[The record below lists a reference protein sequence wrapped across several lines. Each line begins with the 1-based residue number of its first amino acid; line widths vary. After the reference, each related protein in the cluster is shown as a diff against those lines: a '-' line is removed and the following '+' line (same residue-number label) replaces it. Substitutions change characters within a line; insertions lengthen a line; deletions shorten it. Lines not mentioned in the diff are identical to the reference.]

1 MTTFERL
8 QYHLFS
14 HLGARQGNSTHVS
27 GQVASDVDCLE
38 GLRQQLPKPRPSSSP
53 TASLPGIE
61 SNASTTVDNETSQ
74 LAGPDSGYGSLASSS
89 QSSQAEFAGL
99 DLPGTKLKC
108 FNRPIPDQLKARFF
122 DIKVLYTQPLV
133 DAISK
138 GRKNPGDISMKLKFL
153 GSSEQTAELHIVI
166 QCEKKVARRV
176 RKFFTQAHVEEELL
190 PDFRVFV
197 LDKALLRL
205 ASSEVIEVFADSMPE
220 NTWCGMPIKMTRGDT
235 SVVATLGGL
244 IVIETSHRRLY
255 GLTAAH
261 PLKRLQDTDPD
272 KLVTPEDWE
281 SDSDSGSETDSNSV
295 ITSESSSSSVQHL
308 GPSPNEGLNED
319 LVRGTMVLG
328 TILCDTLNAPA
339 EANYDWAVIDLG
351 TQLALPNA
359 VVVQG
364 GQLQLPGSE
373 EETRGN
379 VFLGESRI
387 LSPGDSG
394 SWVVDETTWEISGHV
409 VSVDAFG
416 EAQVMPIHSTLESIR
431 KQLNAT
437 RVFLPTSDDIH
448 CLRVDSSG
456 LAPSD
461 EDLPASPMSDAGGQ
475 DELETWPTLSV
486 ADSPEDLSERLRSMD
501 IFGKTLRQ
509 KAENYSEE
517 PLNPPAASNDAT
529 VQSIDAIDTLARTLY
544 LRAKGS
550 GQAFYKV
557 ASAVR
562 QLHLALRH
570 LRSEAADQDSLL
582 HHRPKFIHQLPRLIK
597 DCDFTLAQ
605 LTIVLDMFYP
615 DDIVR
620 DHSLRIAKSDLV
632 ADTLTVEIFLDTVL
646 LYDDIRAVDGRQPDL
661 EGIKD
666 KVDQIADRLFTG
678 RYRKSRVKDAE
689 GLRREFTAELEKAG
703 LAPEVMRR
711 NKEIPREYIRDLE
724 YASTSEGTEAVSSHD
739 ALLLGPT
746 PRPTGIPPL
755 PSVSQAFQSYAPMT
769 TSSSLGQDSL
779 APNDSLSGMPGPSS
793 SQLPPPPSQRK
804 KRAYRQR
811 RKDPSCDACRERKV
825 KCDATGTKS
834 CFECLIRNVKCQFTK
849 EALEGGDTSGSIA
862 IISTKDLI
870 ALDAAASSMQTE
882 QSLPSR
888 PGPFQGYRLLQ
899 DMNPLDRPS
908 PPSYQSSHL
917 AEGSSRFLPPLPP
930 YTHSGNPRGGLGSFP
945 RLAPDR
951 WGMEI
956 PLDAH
961 WTKVKRTLISPE
973 VMERAGLRYEARPE
987 YVAILGVL
995 PRAQITEFARQ
1006 SSDARAA
1013 RGPPPPRYDKQLL
1026 RRRRAGSSTSTG
1038 SDDNSSGVS
1047 IVTDSTDGSDSEV
1060 DDRRG
1065 TKSNPSITNPP
1076 DDGNT
1081 RKKRQQRHVRFDL
1094 ESHDMEP
1101 SPGHQGGFSE
1111 DTRRHRRK
1119 ERSES
1124 RGDEQMKGR
1133 DKAVGEGGIGGA
1145 AASLLS
1151 VLAEAAW

>member
-1 MTTFERL
+1 M
-8 QYHLFS
+8 
-14 HLGARQGNSTHVS
+14 
-27 GQVASDVDCLE
+27 
-38 GLRQQLPKPRPSSSP
+38 
-53 TASLPGIE
+53 
-61 SNASTTVDNETSQ
+61 
-74 LAGPDSGYGSLASSS
+74 
-89 QSSQAEFAGL
+89 
-99 DLPGTKLKC
+99 
-108 FNRPIPDQLKARFF
+108 
-122 DIKVLYTQPLV
+122 
-133 DAISK
+133 
-138 GRKNPGDISMKLKFL
+138 KFL

-364 GQLQLPGSE
+364 GQL
-373 EETRGN
+373 
-379 VFLGESRI
+379 
-387 LSPGDSG
+387 
-394 SWVVDETTWEISGHV
+394 H
-409 VSVDAFG
+409 
-416 EAQVMPIHSTLESIR
+416 
-431 KQLNAT
+431 
-437 RVFLPTSDDIH
+437 
-448 CLRVDSSG
+448 
-456 LAPSD
+456 
-461 EDLPASPMSDAGGQ
+461 PMSDAGGQ

-711 NKEIPREYIRDLE
+711 NK
-724 YASTSEGTEAVSSHD
+724 VCC
-739 ALLLGPT
+739 T
-746 PRPTGIPPL
+746 P
-755 PSVSQAFQSYAPMT
+755 
-769 TSSSLGQDSL
+769 L
-779 APNDSLSGMPGPSS
+779 AKTL
-793 SQLPPPPSQRK
+793 R
-804 KRAYRQR
+804 
-811 RKDPSCDACRERKV
+811 
-825 KCDATGTKS
+825 
-834 CFECLIRNVKCQFTK
+834 
-849 EALEGGDTSGSIA
+849 IA
-862 IISTKDLI
+862 D
-870 ALDAAASSMQTE
+870 
-882 QSLPSR
+882 
-888 PGPFQGYRLLQ
+888 
-899 DMNPLDRPS
+899 
-908 PPSYQSSHL
+908 
-917 AEGSSRFLPPLPP
+917 
-930 YTHSGNPRGGLGSFP
+930 
-945 RLAPDR
+945 
-951 WGMEI
+951 
-956 PLDAH
+956 
-961 WTKVKRTLISPE
+961 
-973 VMERAGLRYEARPE
+973 
-987 YVAILGVL
+987 
-995 PRAQITEFARQ
+995 
-1006 SSDARAA
+1006 
-1013 RGPPPPRYDKQLL
+1013 
-1026 RRRRAGSSTSTG
+1026 
-1038 SDDNSSGVS
+1038 
-1047 IVTDSTDGSDSEV
+1047 
-1060 DDRRG
+1060 
-1065 TKSNPSITNPP
+1065 
-1076 DDGNT
+1076 
-1081 RKKRQQRHVRFDL
+1081 
-1094 ESHDMEP
+1094 
-1101 SPGHQGGFSE
+1101 
-1111 DTRRHRRK
+1111 
-1119 ERSES
+1119 
-1124 RGDEQMKGR
+1124 
-1133 DKAVGEGGIGGA
+1133 
-1145 AASLLS
+1145 
-1151 VLAEAAW
+1151 